1 MKNQKNES
9 IPLEESVEIVMET
22 PNSPNEDSNT
32 TKYKSFHYM
41 EDGGVDVSIL
51 STIETHKKLKPG
63 VYDIWSEETRNGIV
77 AKIKINNS
85 KETFNQEIAYAF
97 QDKIGKIIDKF
108 YTKEIK
114 SKVNSLGY
122 NHKLGILLHGKPG
135 TGKTS
140 MFKSYFERL
149 IKTENAIVFNFIHL
163 WQFRIMWEFIV
174 SIRAIQNNPI
184 IIFIDELDEGFKNYD
199 IERDLK
205 VSMDGFS
212 SIDNSLFM
220 FSTNY
225 INKIP
230 DSIKNR
236 KSRVKYCIEVGGIK
250 DVEVIKKFLD
260 GCFKTV
266 EVDHDYSNDLTKLT
280 GLTIDELKQ
289 YVLDIIMDVE
299 VEINKQRMGYAT

>member
-1 MKNQKNES
+1 MNLKSQNIEENEPIEGPIAEVES
-9 IPLEESVEIVMET
+9 REEI
-22 PNSPNEDSNT
+22 NNT

-63 VYDIWSEETRNGIV
+63 IYDIWSEDTRGGVI
-77 AKIKINNS
+77 AKIKVNNS
-85 KETFNQEIAYAF
+85 KESFNQEIAFAF
-97 QDKIGKIIDKF
+97 QDKIGFIINQFFKKELKGKI
-108 YTKEIK
+108 
-114 SKVNSLGY
+114 NSLGY
-122 NHKLGILLHGKPG
+122 NHKLGILLHGKAG

-140 MFKSYFERL
+140 MFKSYFEKL
-149 IKTENAIVFNFIHL
+149 IKEEKAIVFNFINL
-163 WQFRIMWEFIV
+163 WQFRVMWDFIV

-205 VSMDGFS
+205 IAMDGFS

-220 FSTNY
+220 LSTNY

-236 KSRVKYCIEVGGIK
+236 KSRVKYSIEVTGIK

-266 EVDHDYSNDLTKLT
+266 DMKHDYSNDLNKLT

-289 YVLDIIMDVE
+289 YVLDVIMEVQ
-299 VEINKQRMGYAT
+299 VEITKSKLGYAT